1 MNADC
6 PVSMKSTNW
15 SAGETPTG
23 QLLPPKM
30 VQVLVKVLL
39 LGGFIHFS
47 CWWRVILI
55 DAYIPRLEH
64 QCSPTNRAPRP
75 M

>member
-39 LGGFIHFS
+39 LGVSFIFHAGGELFS
-47 CWWRVILI
+47 
-55 DAYIPRLEH
+55 
-64 QCSPTNRAPRP
+64 
-75 M
+75 